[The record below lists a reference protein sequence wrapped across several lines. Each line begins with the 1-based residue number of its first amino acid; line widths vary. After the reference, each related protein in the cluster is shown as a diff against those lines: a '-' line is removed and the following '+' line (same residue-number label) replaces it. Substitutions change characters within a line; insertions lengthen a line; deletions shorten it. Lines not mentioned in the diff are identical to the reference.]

1 MSSRALRVV
10 PVGIGE
16 MGKKLCL
23 TLLEKDGV
31 EIVAACDNDPAIAG
45 KDLGEVIGL
54 PEKLGITVAQSVERV
69 FEQVEADVGLY
80 CTVTGLDELY
90 PMVLPALEAG
100 CDVISTSE
108 VLSFPF
114 RKDAA
119 FAGKLDAAAREH
131 GVSILG
137 SGVYPGF
144 LPDAIPIIATAGC
157 RDIEHIDIKAFGDVY
172 PYGPTVWKGMG
183 LGLTAE
189 EYGQQFGNEVDIEFT
204 EPLEHVIAAIGLQLD
219 EIREDNQCL
228 IATHDIKV
236 GDLEVRKGTVR
247 GFSQTTTGFI
257 GGREVIRQN
266 IVGDLCSELPPF
278 WVEVNISGKPEVKLR
293 LDLVHED
300 GWVTSALLVNMI
312 PRIMRAR
319 PGLVTMKDLQL
330 PSAVMGDMRRFLE

>member
-1 MSSRALRVV
+1 
-10 PVGIGE
+10 

>member
-45 KDLGEVIGL
+45 RDLGEIIGL
-54 PEKLGITVAQSVERV
+54 PEKLGITVEKGVEKV
-69 FEQVEADVGLY
+69 FENVEADVGLY

-114 RKDAA
+114 RKDAEY
-119 FAGKLDAAAREH
+119 AGKLDAAAKKH

-157 RDIEHIDIKAFGDVY
+157 RHIEHIDIKAFGDVY

-189 EYGQQFGNEVDIEFT
+189 EYRRQFGNEVDIEFT

-236 GDLEVRKGTVR
+236 GDLEVQKGTVR

-312 PRIMRAR
+312 PRVMKAR
-319 PGLVTMKDLQL
+319 PGLVAMKDLQL
-330 PSAVMGDMRRFLE
+330 PSAVMGDMRTFLE